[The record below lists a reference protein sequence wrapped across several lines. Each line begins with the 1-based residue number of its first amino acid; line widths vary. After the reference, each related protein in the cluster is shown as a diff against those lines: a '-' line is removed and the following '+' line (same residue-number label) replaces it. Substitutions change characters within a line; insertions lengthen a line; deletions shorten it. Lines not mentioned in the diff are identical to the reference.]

1 MPPSLDSQ
9 NMYELPASGV
19 TTAHEWEVKRS
30 RFITLIRRARSE
42 TEAREFIAEV
52 RGQYPDARHHCS
64 AYLLHVDGANPVE
77 RSSDDGEPAGTAG
90 KPMLDMLR
98 GSGMLD
104 IAAVVVRYFGGI
116 KLGAGGLV
124 HAYSN
129 SVGDALPGVSRV
141 TRSRRELYAVEFPHS
156 EAGRWEADLRAR
168 GVDVTDVEYGQVV
181 TYILA
186 TAPGKLAELESQL
199 AAVTSGRVLP
209 VEAGSAWV
217 ESR

>member
-1 MPPSLDSQ
+1 
-9 NMYELPASGV
+9 MYELPAAGV
-19 TTAHEWEVKRS
+19 TTTHEWEIKRS
-30 RFITLIRRARSE
+30 RFITLIRRVRSE
-42 TEAREFIAEV
+42 GQARDFISEV

-64 AYLLHVDGANPVE
+64 AYLLHVAGANPVE
-77 RSSDDGEPAGTAG
+77 RSSDDGEPSGTAG

-104 IAAVVVRYFGGI
+104 IAAVVVRYFGGV

-129 SVGDALPGVSRV
+129 SVGDALPKVERV
-141 TRSRRELYAVEFPHS
+141 TRSRRELYTVEFPHAD
-156 EAGRWEADLRAR
+156 AGRWEAELRAR
-168 GVDVTDVEYGQVV
+168 GVTVSDAEYGAAV
-181 TYILA
+181 TYTLSI
-186 TAPGKLAELESQL
+186 TPGHAAELESQL
-199 AAVTSGRVLP
+199 AAVTAGRIAP